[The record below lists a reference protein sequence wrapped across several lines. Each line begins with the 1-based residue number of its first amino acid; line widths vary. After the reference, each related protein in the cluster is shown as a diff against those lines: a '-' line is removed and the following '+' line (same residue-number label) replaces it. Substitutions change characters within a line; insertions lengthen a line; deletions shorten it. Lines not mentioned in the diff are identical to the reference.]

1 MASRKRVR
9 PQVLR
14 MRACPEFLGRDL
26 GGPGEQLKIPVL
38 KDNYRRLYKLH
49 YLGYCVLLL
58 PVIGILTNL
67 YFMGRVIFHGSG
79 LIPSSFKRNLAWVD
93 QKGGLTIYTSG

>member
-49 YLGYCVLLL
+49 YLGYWVLLL
-58 PVIGILTNL
+58 PMIGILTNL
-67 YFMGRVIFHGSG
+67 YFMGEGYFSWIRFDSQQ
-79 LIPSSFKRNLAWVD
+79 F
-93 QKGGLTIYTSG
+93 QKKLGVG